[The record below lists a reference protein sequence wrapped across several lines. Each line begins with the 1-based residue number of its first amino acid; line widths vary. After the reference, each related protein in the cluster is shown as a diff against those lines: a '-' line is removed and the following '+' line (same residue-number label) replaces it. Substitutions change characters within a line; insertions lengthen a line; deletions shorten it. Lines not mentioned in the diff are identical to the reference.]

1 MVFSTWGWVRRH
13 LCIYLLQMTKLRNS
27 RGGPFVSS
35 ISAVASVTTVT
46 TGQCPQPPR
55 WRNKPVQRSDDNSAR
70 PQRRND
76 RLFCAFRDNK
86 YHSRGAEQGSRH
98 RATDRGRLRQC
109 CRQYCAYLLQLAA
122 AASCCLNNQLLR
134 AHDFYKTRIDILRLE
149 QLCIVSGSPSAC
161 TISRWH
167 LVKILLGLKYF
178 SLTGC
183 FLNSSQVKKYN
194 ITAHQDI
201 SKFKVP
207 PTNSD
212 VLFLVFFIQFLLT
225 CLYIGTFLFSDR
237 IKKTSNI

>member
-13 LCIYLLQMTKLRNS
+13 LFIICPDPVQMTKLRNS

-134 AHDFYKTRIDILRLE
+134 AHDFYKTRIDILRLVRALHCFWLP
-149 QLCIVSGSPSAC
+149 LCMHNLPVTPC
-161 TISRWH
+161 KD
-167 LVKILLGLKYF
+167 LVRTEIFLFNRLLPLQQ
-178 SLTGC
+178 
-183 FLNSSQVKKYN
+183 SSQ
-194 ITAHQDI
+194 
-201 SKFKVP
+201 KVQH
-207 PTNSD
+207 NFSSR
-212 VLFLVFFIQFLLT
+212 
-225 CLYIGTFLFSDR
+225 YI
-237 IKKTSNI
+237 